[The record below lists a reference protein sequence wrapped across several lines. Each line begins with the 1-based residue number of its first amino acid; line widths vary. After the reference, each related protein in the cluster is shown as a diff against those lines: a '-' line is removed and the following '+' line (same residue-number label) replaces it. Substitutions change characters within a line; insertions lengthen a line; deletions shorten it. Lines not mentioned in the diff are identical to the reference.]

1 MIADLAP
8 IAALEHVMKRR
19 VVISTA
25 VFILLALLPCT
36 AQDFSRIEVRSFHL
50 AESVHMLSSR
60 AGGNLCACVGAD
72 GIFLVD
78 SEYTQLAE
86 KAAAAAAAVCE
97 EPVRYVLNT
106 HWHFDHTG
114 GNAHFAKAGALVVAH
129 ENARARLAAG
139 QRITI
144 IDTDVPPA
152 PPEALPAIT
161 FSDSITFRMNGEEI
175 RVIHVPNAHTDGDA
189 IVLFS
194 KANVV
199 HTGDLVF
206 QGGYPFIDVSSN
218 GSIDGVI
225 AGLKT
230 ALALCDDDTSIV
242 PGHGLLM
249 SREELETYIGMLS
262 QFRAAIAREIAA
274 GKDLEAILAGKATA
288 ALDETWG
295 RTRFPALVFTQI
307 VYLSLA
313 NK

>member
-1 MIADLAP
+1 
-8 IAALEHVMKRR
+8 MKRQ
-19 VVISTA
+19 VIVTA
-25 VFILLALLPCT
+25 AAVLLLALLPCP
-36 AQDFSRIEVRSFHL
+36 AQDFSRVEVRSFHL

-72 GIFLVD
+72 GVFLVD

-86 KAAAAAAAVCE
+86 KAAAAAAAICG

-129 ENARARLAAG
+129 ENARRRLAAG
-139 QRITI
+139 QRITV

-152 PPEALPAIT
+152 PPGALPALT
-161 FSDSITFRMNGEEI
+161 FSGSITFRMNNEEI

-189 IVLFS
+189 LVHFAR
-194 KANVV
+194 ANVV

-206 QGGYPFIDVSSN
+206 QGGYPFIDISSN

-230 ALALCDDDTSIV
+230 ALSLCDDDTSIV

-249 SREELETYIGMLS
+249 SRDELEAYIGMLS
-262 QFRAAIAREIAA
+262 EFRAAIAREIAA
-274 GKDLEAILAGKATA
+274 GKDLEAILAEGPTA
-288 ALDETWG
+288 ALDEKWG
-295 RTRFPALVFTQI
+295 RTRFPPDMFTRIVF
-307 VYLSLA
+307 LSLTGE
-313 NK
+313 